1 MEPGSEVRAAQR
13 HVLDDHTRAVRR
25 VRLPTQHTSFVGR
38 DTELAEVIRLLETE
52 RAVAITGIPGVGK
65 TRLAIES
72 ARRAADFFDDGVWFI
87 ARRDDT
93 ELGTTILETMR
104 IAPSADAGAT
114 AMDQVCAY
122 LSTMSV
128 LLVLD
133 SRSGSGGRRGRPG
146 DNDIDILLRQCAA
159 VTVLAVGAPS
169 GVDGE
174 HELTVHPLPVIR
186 PTARCHLR
194 IVCSSTEY
202 EVPADSSTPD
212 PTIGPTSTVS
222 VARWAGYPSV
232 WSSPPRAPRPSPSP
246 RSPDFFAS
254 RMACHGVH
262 TIAEYL
268 TELGSFTMLDRA
280 GDISCPTFIVESHGD
295 PVGGQGKT
303 LFDALTVERK
313 QLYAPAKSTGVS
325 GHCGGLGQRVWDDV
339 VYDWLDGVLAD
350 RTAAASHPASAP
362 TAIGERR

>member
-72 ARRAADFFDDGVWFI
+72 ARRAADFFDDGIWFI

-174 HELTVHPLPVIR
+174 HELTVHPLPVDSTNGALPPAHRLLVDRIR
-186 PTARCHLR
+186 SASGQFDAGPDDR
-194 IVCSSTEY
+194 
-202 EVPADSSTPD
+202 AD
-212 PTIGPTSTVS
+212 
-222 VARWAGYPSV
+222 
-232 WSSPPRAPRPSPSP
+232 
-246 RSPDFFAS
+246 
-254 RMACHGVH
+254 
-262 TIAEYL
+262 
-268 TELGSFTMLDRA
+268 LDRICRA
-280 GDISCPTFIVESHGD
+280 M
-295 PVGGQGKT
+295 
-303 LFDALTVERK
+303 
-313 QLYAPAKSTGVS
+313 
-325 GHCGGLGQRVWDDV
+325 GGLP
-339 VYDWLDGVLAD
+339 LGVELAAA
-350 RTAAASHPASAP
+350 RTATFSLAEVAGLLRFPHGLSRRAHHRRVPHRTGIVHHARPGRRHLVSHLHRRIPRGPGGRAGKDLVRCPHRRAQAALCAREEHGCLRALRWSRPA
-362 TAIGERR
+362 GLGRRRL